1 MAGCTQMTTSS
12 IIRSDDLRSQNRSR
26 LLSTLRLH
34 GACTPAQL
42 SHLTGLSAASVSTLS
57 TQLIEQ
63 GMLLSQKHPETVN
76 NTGRGR
82 PKSQL
87 SLNHDAGSTVTVYIT
102 IDHIQVQRINYAGDI
117 CESRGINLD
126 SRALSTTDLL
136 ETTTKIINSVCSAEQ
151 KKQLLHIAVAF
162 QGVTEH
168 ATGTLIWSPILHIK
182 YVPLGAMLEQQFS
195 VPISVEND
203 CQLMSQ
209 ALSQIN
215 QDQLGR
221 SFATVLFS
229 HGIGLGLYLDGQSFS
244 GIRSSALELGHMQFE
259 RNGALCRCGKRG
271 CIEAYAADY
280 GIARMAMGQSIED
293 APVGRVSEDA
303 LQDLVNWAR
312 DGDRAS
318 AQAFAIAG
326 AAVADG
332 LVNLFT
338 LLDPMPVALIGHTNK
353 AFDLMREGIESV
365 FKQRLPEEFDA
376 QNMLHFFN
384 NEEKLIEFGLIQNS
398 LCHVDAQFSDPNFEK
413 LY

>member
-1 MAGCTQMTTSS
+1 MSTSS
-12 IIRSDDLRSQNRSR
+12 IIRSDDLRSQNRRR
-26 LLSTLRLH
+26 LLSTLRLR

-42 SHLTGLSAASVSTLS
+42 SDRTGLSAASVSTLS

-63 GMLLSQKHPETVN
+63 GILLSEKHPESLHY
-76 NTGRGR
+76 TGRGR

-87 SLNHDAGSTVTVYIT
+87 SLNHDAGTTITIHLT

-117 CESRGINLD
+117 CESRGVSLNT
-126 SRALSTTDLL
+126 RALSSTDLL
-136 ETTTKIINSVCSAEQ
+136 TTIIDIINSICSIEQ
-151 KKQLLHIAVAF
+151 KKKLLHIAVAF

-168 ATGTLIWSPILHIK
+168 ATGTLLWSPILQTK
-182 YVPLGAMLEQQFS
+182 NVPLGAVLEQEFS

-209 ALSQIN
+209 ALSQKN
-215 QDQLGR
+215 SDQLGR

-229 HGIGLGLYLDGQSFS
+229 HGIGLGLYLDGHSFS

-280 GIARMAMGQSIED
+280 GIARLALGQSIED

-303 LQDLVNWAR
+303 LQQLVNQASE
-312 DGDRAS
+312 GDQAS

-326 AAVADG
+326 AAVAEG

-338 LLDPMPVALIGHTNK
+338 LLDPMPVALIGHNPY
-353 AFDLMREGIESV
+353 AFGFMREGIESV
-365 FKQRLPEEFDA
+365 FKQSLPGEFDT
-376 QNMLHFFN
+376 QSMLHFFN
-384 NEEKLIEFGLIQNS
+384 NEGELIEFGLIRNS
-398 LCHVDAQFSDPNFEK
+398 LRHVDAQFSDPNIEISISA
-413 LY
+413 

>member
-1 MAGCTQMTTSS
+1 MPTSS
-12 IIRSDDLRSQNRSR
+12 IIRSDDLRSQNRRR
-26 LLSTLRLH
+26 LLKILRLR

-42 SHLTGLSAASVSTLS
+42 SDMTGLSAASVSTLS

-63 GMLLSQKHPETVN
+63 GILLSQKHPESLN

-87 SLNHDAGSTVTVYIT
+87 SLNHDAGTTITVNIT

-117 CESRGINLD
+117 CESSGISLNT
-126 SRALSTTDLL
+126 RALSSTELPKITID
-136 ETTTKIINSVCSAEQ
+136 IINSVCSAEQ
-151 KKQLLHIAVAF
+151 KKKLLHIAVAF

-168 ATGTLIWSPILHIK
+168 ATGTLLWSPILQVK
-182 YVPLGAMLEQQFS
+182 NVPLGAALEQHFS
-195 VPISVEND
+195 VPITVEND

-209 ALSQIN
+209 ALSQKN
-215 QDQLGR
+215 SDQLGS

-229 HGIGLGLYLDGQSFS
+229 HGIGLGLYLDGKPFS

-259 RNGALCRCGKRG
+259 RNGALCRCGKLG
-271 CIEAYAADY
+271 CIEAYSADY
-280 GIARMAMGQSIED
+280 GIARLALGQSIED

-303 LQDLVNWAR
+303 LQQLVNNAQQ
-312 DGDRAS
+312 GERAS

-326 AAVADG
+326 AAVAEG

-338 LLDPMPVALIGHTNK
+338 LLDPMPVALIGHNTE
-353 AFDLMREGIESV
+353 AFNLMRAGIDSV
-365 FKQRLPEEFDA
+365 FKKNLPGEFDT

-384 NEEKLIEFGLIQNS
+384 NEGELVEFGLIQNS
-398 LCHVDAQFSDPNFEK
+398 LCHVDAQFSDPNIEISISA
-413 LY
+413 